1 MDPSSAQYQQKYGN
15 SGDMSDLTSLIQ
27 KAAMQQQIF
36 ANVEITH
43 SPQYNEDKIHT
54 AALLAEAKANDD
66 KNFYRYMCE
75 ETFQREVN
83 KVLRDTCG
91 CDFDGDEGTMIVHL

>member
-1 MDPSSAQYQQKYGN
+1 
-15 SGDMSDLTSLIQ
+15 
-27 KAAMQQQIF
+27 
-36 ANVEITH
+36 
-43 SPQYNEDKIHT
+43 
-54 AALLAEAKANDD
+54 
-66 KNFYRYMCE
+66 MCE